1 MVKLLIYQGEKM
13 KKFNIFLKSILL
25 ITFTIFIMGCQKEDK
40 DVIKIG
46 AILPLTGDISVYGIS
61 SKQGME
67 IAIEEYKDSLKSNL
81 VITFEDDKG
90 EAKHAINAIQKLI
103 SIDKV
108 SAVVGGVSSAC
119 AIAMGSISEKNK
131 TVLMIPFAS
140 SPSITDLGD
149 YIFRIM
155 PSDAYQAEL
164 LPKWLKE
171 LNYKKVAII
180 SVNNEWGDALKRKFK
195 EEFLRLGGTIVFEES
210 LNEGVKDAKSVVIKL
225 KKIVDSC
232 DALFLPTYPQE
243 GATFIKQMKEFN
255 INIPIFGG
263 DTWANELLIKLGG
276 SSVENVLFLAPINYD
291 GDEFTIFEK
300 KYKNKYTKSPD
311 LPATAGYDAMKVI
324 LHVVKYLKT
333 NNIELNSDNIRK
345 ELYSIKNFRGA
356 TGITTF
362 NSYGDVVGKAFS
374 RRTIKNGKIINYK

>member
-1 MVKLLIYQGEKM
+1 M